1 MNPQLRRQ
9 SIRARG
15 KPPVDLGPPKAEDAG
30 APILDVRGLK
40 MEYRLP
46 KGAIRAVD
54 GVDFTLPRGGSLGVV
69 GESGCGKSS
78 LGAALLQV
86 MAPNAAYT
94 AGDVSVAGRPILKDG
109 QVVRAGSRDAVMDI
123 RWTRV
128 SIIFQSAMNALNPV
142 LTVRQQLMEAYR
154 LHRPAE
160 DEAAAVARIE
170 ALFDLIG
177 IPRRRMTAYPHE
189 LSGGMRQRVMIAC
202 AIATG
207 PEIIVADEPTTGLD
221 VTVQA
226 EIMKLLKAIQA
237 ETGVSVILVSHD
249 LALIDA
255 VCDRI
260 TIMHAGTCVETGTV
274 AQVARPRHPYTAALN
289 RSRIELAAPGSEL
302 RTIRGRPPAVGTW
315 APGCRFA
322 DRCDGARPDCRTGE
336 HPRLAPVADGHMT
349 ACPFPDA
356 TEAAA

>member
-1 MNPQLRRQ
+1 MTAPLLDIRDLRIG
-9 SIRARG
+9 IRRG
-15 KPPVDLGPPKAEDAG
+15 RRPPLVIVDKADLRLG
-30 APILDVRGLK
+30 RGEIHGL
-40 MEYRLP
+40 
-46 KGAIRAVD
+46 
-54 GVDFTLPRGGSLGVV
+54 V
-69 GESGCGKSS
+69 GESGSGKTMVCRS
-78 LGAALLQV
+78 LIGTLSRRGASVLSGSVRLGDLDLA
-86 MAPNAAYT
+86 T
-94 AGDVSVAGRPILKDG
+94 ADEAMWRTVRGRRIG
-109 QVVRAGSRDAVMDI
+109 YV
-123 RWTRV
+123 T
-128 SIIFQSAMNALNPV
+128 QSALAGLNPV
-142 LTVRQQLMEAYR
+142 VTIGAQLKEAIRQTGTTGADADRRAVELLDRVRIR
-154 LHRPAE
+154 RPE
-160 DEAAAVARIE
+160 IVARQH
-170 ALFDLIG
+170 
-177 IPRRRMTAYPHE
+177 PHQ

>member
-1 MNPQLRRQ
+1 VLSGSVRL
-9 SIRARG
+9 G
-15 KPPVDLGPPKAEDAG
+15 DLDLATADEAMWRT
-30 APILDVRGLK
+30 VRGRRIG
-40 MEYRLP
+40 Y
-46 KGAIRAVD
+46 V
-54 GVDFTLPRGGSLGVV
+54 T
-69 GESGCGKSS
+69 
-78 LGAALLQV
+78 
-86 MAPNAAYT
+86 
-94 AGDVSVAGRPILKDG
+94 
-109 QVVRAGSRDAVMDI
+109 
-123 RWTRV
+123 
-128 SIIFQSAMNALNPV
+128 QSALAGLNPV
-142 LTVRQQLMEAYR
+142 VTIGAQLKEAIRQTGTTGADADRRAVELLDRVRIR
-154 LHRPAE
+154 RPE
-160 DEAAAVARIE
+160 IVARQH
-170 ALFDLIG
+170 
-177 IPRRRMTAYPHE
+177 PHQ

>member
-1 MNPQLRRQ
+1 MTAPLLDIRDLRIG
-9 SIRARG
+9 IRRG
-15 KPPVDLGPPKAEDAG
+15 RRPPLVIVDKADLRLG
-30 APILDVRGLK
+30 RGEIHGL
-40 MEYRLP
+40 
-46 KGAIRAVD
+46 
-54 GVDFTLPRGGSLGVV
+54 V
-69 GESGCGKSS
+69 GESGSGKTMVCRS
-78 LGAALLQV
+78 LIGTLGRRGASVLSGSVRLGDLDLA
-86 MAPNAAYT
+86 T
-94 AGDVSVAGRPILKDG
+94 ADEAMWRTVRGRRIG
-109 QVVRAGSRDAVMDI
+109 YV
-123 RWTRV
+123 T
-128 SIIFQSAMNALNPV
+128 QSALAGLNPV
-142 LTVRQQLMEAYR
+142 VTIGAQLKEAIRQTGTTGADADRRAVELLDRVRIR
-154 LHRPAE
+154 RPE
-160 DEAAAVARIE
+160 IVARQH
-170 ALFDLIG
+170 
-177 IPRRRMTAYPHE
+177 PHQ

-221 VTVQA
+221 VTV
-226 EIMKLLKAIQA
+226 QA

>member
-1 MNPQLRRQ
+1 MTAPLLDIRDLRIG
-9 SIRARG
+9 IRRG
-15 KPPVDLGPPKAEDAG
+15 RRPPLVIVDKADLRLG
-30 APILDVRGLK
+30 RGEIHGL
-40 MEYRLP
+40 
-46 KGAIRAVD
+46 
-54 GVDFTLPRGGSLGVV
+54 V
-69 GESGCGKSS
+69 GESGSGKTMVCRS
-78 LGAALLQV
+78 LIGTLGRRGASVLSGSVRLGDLDLA
-86 MAPNAAYT
+86 T
-94 AGDVSVAGRPILKDG
+94 ADEAMWRTVRGRRIG
-109 QVVRAGSRDAVMDI
+109 YV
-123 RWTRV
+123 T
-128 SIIFQSAMNALNPV
+128 QSALAGLNPV
-142 LTVRQQLMEAYR
+142 VTIGAQLKEAIRQTGTTGADADRRAVELLDRVRIR
-154 LHRPAE
+154 RPE
-160 DEAAAVARIE
+160 IVARQH
-170 ALFDLIG
+170 
-177 IPRRRMTAYPHE
+177 PHQ